1 MGIAA
6 VLLPLSPLIN
16 SAASPLMAVGIA
28 SIAAF
33 AHLTWQISLST
44 LIVDLYPK
52 PVVGTVFGLVAAGSG
67 FGGMLSTNLV
77 GRAVTYYS
85 YAPVFMVMGCLHP
98 LVFFLIAFFLKRE
111 S

>member
-1 MGIAA
+1 
-6 VLLPLSPLIN
+6 
-16 SAASPLMAVGIA
+16 MAVGIA

-33 AHLTWQISLST
+33 GHLAWQISLST

-77 GRAVTYYS
+77 GQAVTHYS
-85 YAPVFMVMGCLHP
+85 YAPVFVVMGVLHP
-98 LVFFLIAFFLKRE
+98 LAFLMLYRLRKGTAPTGYGPALSSTGE
-111 S
+111 SS